1 MTEKQNNDQEI
12 DILSL
17 FSLVSKKINSSL
29 VLLLNILISIFNLF
43 ISLIIYY

>member
-29 VLLLNILISIFNLF
+29 VLLLNILISIL
-43 ISLIIYY
+43 